1 MICTIF
7 KTKQSEYSGVTSRRA
22 LETKT
27 TTWPGCWTLNNS
39 VSQTRGQFIFFIFR
53 LSCYAQVEVAV
64 DVVETKSEKKTK
76 IKTKQSPQLSHL
88 SHFCISLGS
97 QAWFYYSY
105 DTLVWPKRIYRWESN
120 PALKSS
126 TPF

>member
-64 DVVETKSEKKTK
+64 DVVETKSEKK
-76 IKTKQSPQLSHL
+76 KQ
-88 SHFCISLGS
+88 
-97 QAWFYYSY
+97 
-105 DTLVWPKRIYRWESN
+105 K
-120 PALKSS
+120 
-126 TPF
+126 